1 MPNNF
6 LVVVDRLE
14 SETKHK
20 YAQWFQI
27 GNDFSNYSQKANT
40 LILESSEDDFFEIDF
55 ISSPDESRIQAFQ
68 GNHDMPVGWIS
79 KKYQEIQPNL
89 AIEHYLETDQ
99 CDLWMI
105 ARFSEHLDT
114 QEIKKKIT
122 TIISSLD

>member
-1 MPNNF
+1 
-6 LVVVDRLE
+6 
-14 SETKHK
+14 
-20 YAQWFQI
+20 
-27 GNDFSNYSQKANT
+27 
-40 LILESSEDDFFEIDF
+40 
-55 ISSPDESRIQAFQ
+55 
-68 GNHDMPVGWIS
+68 MPVGWIS

-89 AIEHYLETDQ
+89 AIEHSLETDQ